1 VLFFTSPGPA
11 ELARRLGTGL
21 LREAMAIRGRMRL
34 ASYDRLFPSQD
45 LLPAGGVGNLIAAP
59 LFRPARRNGATVF
72 LDLETLEPHKDHWA
86 SLSTLGRMTPQEL
99 RRAADRT
106 GKVSVT
112 TEVTRLVTPSST
124 ETRPQA
130 APVLRARLGAGIRVE
145 QAELTLGWPRRC
157 GMRLHAQPAVLRA
170 APDARLDLQ
179 HPPLPAELR

>member
-1 VLFFTSPGPA
+1 
-11 ELARRLGTGL
+11 
-21 LREAMAIRGRMRL
+21 M
-34 ASYDRLFPSQD
+34 
-45 LLPAGGVGNLIAAP
+45 
-59 LFRPARRNGATVF
+59 F

-99 RRAADRT
+99 KRAADRT
-106 GKVSVT
+106 GKVAVA

-157 GMRLHAQPAVLRA
+157 GMRRPCTTAVLPVA
-170 APDARLDLQ
+170 ADARLDLQ
-179 HPPLPAELR
+179 HPPLPAQLR